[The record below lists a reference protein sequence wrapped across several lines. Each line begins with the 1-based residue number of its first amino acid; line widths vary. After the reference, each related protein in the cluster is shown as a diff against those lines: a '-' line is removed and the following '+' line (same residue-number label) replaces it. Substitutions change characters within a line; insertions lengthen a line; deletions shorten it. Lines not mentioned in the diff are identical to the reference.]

1 MSTRLSFN
9 RNPQPPLIRVNHR
22 IRAREVRVINGSTG
36 EQLGV
41 LKLQDALRKAEE
53 IGLDL
58 VEVAPNADPPV
69 CRIVDFG
76 KYRYELAKQEK
87 EKKSNTSKVKE
98 VKFRVNIDN
107 HDYLTKLRHAEEFL
121 DKGNKLKVQLQF
133 RGRQMAHQ
141 ELGMAVVM
149 RVKEDLATMGH
160 VDMEPKLVGRAIN
173 MVMSPLPAN
182 KRKRKFKPMEFE
194 PEDDSAVPD
203 EDGEE

>member
-1 MSTRLSFN
+1 MRLAGVEN
-9 RNPQPPLIRVNHR
+9 E
-22 IRAREVRVINGSTG
+22 A
-36 EQLGV
+36 LGIV
-41 LKLQDALRKAEE
+41 SLSEAFRLAEE
-53 IGLDL
+53 ANVDL
-58 VEVAPNADPPV
+58 VEIAPTAEPPV
-69 CRIVDFG
+69 CRLMDYG
-76 KYRYELAKQEK
+76 KFKYQEQKRAHEAKLKQK
-87 EKKSNTSKVKE
+87 VISVKE

-173 MVMSPLPAN
+173 MVMSPLPAS

-194 PEDDSAVPD
+194 PEDDSDQPD
-203 EDGEE
+203 EADGEE

>member
-1 MSTRLSFN
+1 MPPRLPFN

-22 IRAREVRVINGSTG
+22 IRAREVRVINGATG

-53 IGLDL
+53 AGLDL
-58 VEVAPNADPPV
+58 VEVAPNAVPPV

-87 EKKSNTSKVKE
+87 EKKSNSSRVKE
-98 VKFRVNIDN
+98 VKFRVNIDS

-141 ELGMAVVM
+141 ELGMAVVL

-182 KRKRKFKPMEFE
+182 KRKRKFKPMEVE
-194 PEDDSAVPD
+194 PEDDSGLSD
-203 EDGEE
+203 DGEE